1 MNFENIVTLHPE
13 ISSIGFYST
22 DGTWFYVW
30 EDCRPD
36 EDQDLT
42 LAAPWER
49 GELIARF
56 SDKEGYGEAPL
67 AEFC

>member
-1 MNFENIVTLHPE
+1 MNFRNIVTLHPE
-13 ISSIGFYST
+13 IFAVGFYST
-22 DGTWFYVW
+22 DGTWFYTW
-30 EDCRPD
+30 ERNRD
-36 EDQDLT
+36 EDYDLS

-67 AEFC
+67 ADFC